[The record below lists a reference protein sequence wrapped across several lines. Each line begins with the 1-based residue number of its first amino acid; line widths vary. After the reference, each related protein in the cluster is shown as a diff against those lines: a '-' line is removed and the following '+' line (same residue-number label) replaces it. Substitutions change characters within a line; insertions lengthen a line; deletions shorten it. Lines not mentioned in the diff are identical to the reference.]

1 MTDFLT
7 TAEASKRA
15 KVSRPTISR
24 ALKSGE
30 IQGHRGNDS
39 RWLIESDSLDEWMR
53 LRSIV
58 NTEQRANIVHEQRKD
73 SDSERLNAEVDAMR
87 AEISDL
93 LVKTARLEGEA
104 TANKERITD
113 LTVERDRLLTMLES
127 RPVGFFDRLF
137 GRR

>member
-1 MTDFLT
+1 MTNFLT

-58 NTEQRANIVHEQRKD
+58 NAEQRANIVHEQRKG
-73 SDSERLNAEVDAMR
+73 SDFERLNAEVDAMK

-93 LVKTARLEGEA
+93 REKNARLDGEA

-113 LTVERDRLLTMLES
+113 LTAERDRLLTMLET
-127 RPVGFFDRLF
+127 RPVSLWERLF
-137 GRR
+137 NRR